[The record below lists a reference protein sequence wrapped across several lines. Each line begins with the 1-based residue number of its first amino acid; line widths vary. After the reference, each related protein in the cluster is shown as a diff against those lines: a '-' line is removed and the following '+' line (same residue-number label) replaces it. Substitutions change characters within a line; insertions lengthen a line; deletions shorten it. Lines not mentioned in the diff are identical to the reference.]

1 VVAEVL
7 PDDKAREM
15 QKLQLEGKS
24 VGMVGDGINY
34 APALAQSWALPSVRA
49 RMSRSRRAM

>member
-1 VVAEVL
+1 MAEVL